1 MGRCRDVPSERLYKT
16 SDKWKV
22 CVMVA
27 EVPRLAAANR
37 PLALP
42 KKDLQVLLE
51 ELGPSLALWR
61 AAEIAALREQS
72 YRAPVLD
79 VGCGDGI
86 VTSRV
91 LATVDS
97 GLDPDR
103 RALAHAANLG
113 NYRQLIQANIEDAPL
128 PLACMSTVM
137 SNSVLEHLPHI
148 DNALQ
153 GVSRLL
159 RPGGKFIFTA
169 PTETF
174 ARWLA
179 LPSTRYAAWRN
190 RQLGHVNLWPT
201 QRWADHLERV
211 GLEITETRCY
221 LRRRWVMVW
230 DALELAQMLWLG
242 RQRLAGIL
250 WKRLSSDWLDR
261 LAQWAS
267 TLDLGAEAEGG
278 GRLIVA
284 RKL

>member
-1 MGRCRDVPSERLYKT
+1 MIVT
-16 SDKWKV
+16 
-22 CVMVA
+22 
-27 EVPRLAAANR
+27 EVPHLAVASR
-37 PLALP
+37 SLALP
-42 KKDLQVLLE
+42 FGDFQVLLE
-51 ELGPSLALWR
+51 RLGPSLGLWR
-61 AAEIAALREQS
+61 AAEIAVLREQS

-91 LATVDS
+91 LSTVDF
-97 GLDPDR
+97 GVDPDR
-103 RALAHAANLG
+103 HALAYAAKLG
-113 NYRQLIQANIEDAPL
+113 IYRQLIPSNAEDAPL
-128 PLACMSTVM
+128 PAACMSTVV
-137 SNSVLEHLPHI
+137 SNSVLEHLAPI
-148 DNALQ
+148 DNVLAT
-153 GVSRLL
+153 VARLL

-169 PTETF
+169 PTEVF

-190 RQLGHVNLWPT
+190 RQLGHLNLWSL
-201 QRWADHLERV
+201 QSWAEHLERV
-211 GLEITETRCY
+211 GLEITETCCY

-242 RQRLAGIL
+242 RKRLAGIL
-250 WKRLSSDWLDR
+250 WKRLSSKWIDR